1 MLIFFLTFKYC
12 TIFFS
17 YAEKMNLFVWESF
30 VKSIGYVMN
39 AVFFIVHISGRKSV
53 YHSCIM
59 MYENIIVD
67 DSTIIYNNYAC
78 QPLIIF
84 IFFVAYDIAQVVHCL
99 ICVTVHEQTLHFMNH
114 MSVSL
119 YVYFSLYQPSTSSIC
134 ALLVFHIKKKPRCF
148 IIGK

>member
-1 MLIFFLTFKYC
+1 
-12 TIFFS
+12 
-17 YAEKMNLFVWESF
+17 
-30 VKSIGYVMN
+30 MN

-84 IFFVAYDIAQVVHCL
+84 IFCCCLWHCL
-99 ICVTVHEQTLHFMNH
+99 GCTLSYMCNSSWANSAFYEPY
-114 MSVSL
+114 VSIIIR
-119 YVYFSLYQPSTSSIC
+119 VFFIVSTINFINMC
-134 ALLVFHIKKKPRCF
+134 TIGLPYKKKNQDASLLENNKKYLHSILFSHTFCYVLKSLNSCKKDNPIRGIF
-148 IIGK
+148 L

>member
-1 MLIFFLTFKYC
+1 
-12 TIFFS
+12 
-17 YAEKMNLFVWESF
+17 
-30 VKSIGYVMN
+30 MN

-84 IFFVAYDIAQVVHCL
+84 IFFCCLWHCL
-99 ICVTVHEQTLHFMNH
+99 GCTLSYMCNSLWANSAFYEPY
-114 MSVSL
+114 VSIIIR
-119 YVYFSLYQPSTSSIC
+119 VFFIVSTINFINMC
-134 ALLVFHIKKKPRCF
+134 TIGLPYKKKTKMLHYWK
-148 IIGK
+148 IIKNIYIPYFFRIHFVMFW